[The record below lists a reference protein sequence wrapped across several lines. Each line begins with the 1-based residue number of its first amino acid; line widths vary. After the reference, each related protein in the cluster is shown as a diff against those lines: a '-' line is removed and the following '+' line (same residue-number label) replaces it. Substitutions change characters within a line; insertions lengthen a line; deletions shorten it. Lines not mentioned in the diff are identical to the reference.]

1 MSSSEN
7 QQSGEPEQPDARAD
21 LRLGQV
27 LVDVG
32 MISTHDLAQSLNLAR
47 EVGLP
52 VGRVLVMSSFVSE
65 ENLQA
70 AVRS

>member
-1 MSSSEN
+1 MSSSE
-7 QQSGEPEQPDARAD
+7 SEPEKPDARAD

-32 MISTHDLAQSLNLAR
+32 MISTQDLANTLNLAR

-52 VGRVLVMSSFVSE
+52 VGRVLVMSSLLAKRTCNRLF
-65 ENLQA
+65 
-70 AVRS
+70 RSNRF